1 MDHLHTLNDL
11 TPKIKCNGRASV
23 DPALIF
29 GLDTK
34 LFTDTSEFTQDGS
47 HNDEVDV
54 LLVRR
59 GKGST
64 QRTPCNCE
72 TPHEH
77 HRKNET
83 VFHDASTI
91 DQASLSSALS
101 LLTKESVWRVKGFV
115 QLRCSGVAS
124 AEYIVNWAFGRLE
137 LTKRETQGSLRLN
150 EDILLTVMGERGEVR
165 RPASRFAKAIGAEV
179 Q

>member
-59 GKGST
+59 GKGPT

-77 HRKNET
+77 SRKDEQ
-83 VFHDASTI
+83 VFHDASPI
-91 DQASLSSALS
+91 DQASLGSALS
-101 LLTKESVWRVKGFV
+101 LLPKESVWRVKGFV
-115 QLRCSGVAS
+115 RLRCSDVTS

-137 LTKRETQGSLRLN
+137 LTKRETKDSLRSD

-165 RPASRFAKAIGAEV
+165 RLVLRFAKAIGAKV